1 MNFAAAVVG
10 AGIASAALIFYIEST
25 QAVVADIGT
34 EESKVDRIRT
44 GSIGRPKPSD
54 QRSSAIRLIDLRSG
68 ANCKMARPDALPNY
82 YTPAPLGPDCV
93 SSPELRQV
101 SQWRSGD
108 DGALEM
114 ADAEGETVLRFMPGD
129 GVLFESIYPSDT
141 MMTIVPARG

>member
-1 MNFAAAVVG
+1 MNFAATVVG
-10 AGIASAALIFYIEST
+10 AGIAGAALIFYIEST
-25 QAVVADIGT
+25 HAVVAEIGT
-34 EESKVDRIRT
+34 EETKVDRIRT
-44 GSIGRPKPSD
+44 ASIGPAVPSD
-54 QRSSAIRLIDLRSG
+54 QGSSAIRLIDLRSG
-68 ANCKMARPDALPNY
+68 ANCKMARPDDLPTY

-93 SSPELRQV
+93 NSPELRQV

-114 ADAEGETVLRFMPGD
+114 ADTDGRTVLRFMPGD